1 MVAGSTS
8 ETEIIESHRF
18 SFFVYRAMACH
29 GPVLISDILSV
40 GFTASQQTGGSAH
53 EVSLNKEF
61 HRRLG
66 NLYGFRSVEWS
77 RPGRVAGISM
87 PRSRRAE
94 MKGPDCRMALPPSPT
109 RARTH

>member
-53 EVSLNKEF
+53 EVSLDKEF

-66 NLYGFRSVEWS
+66 DLYGFRSFEWS

-87 PRSRRAE
+87 PRSRPRGNEGA
-94 MKGPDCRMALPPSPT
+94 
-109 RARTH
+109 